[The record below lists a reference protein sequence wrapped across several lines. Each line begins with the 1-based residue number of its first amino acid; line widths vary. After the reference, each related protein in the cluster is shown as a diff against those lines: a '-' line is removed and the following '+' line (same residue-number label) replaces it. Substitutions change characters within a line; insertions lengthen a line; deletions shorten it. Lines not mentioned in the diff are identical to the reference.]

1 VRSVSIAPAVVAVG
15 LAAALGL
22 AVLDRES
29 GLLTWLE
36 LSKERS
42 EARAQ
47 IEDQR
52 LANAILAQRIEAIQS
67 DPHQADRAI
76 REALDLAKPGET
88 IVRFRRGNAPR
99 KATPRGTTSRF
110 ERGDAPRQLY
120 PAEQPPD

>member
-1 VRSVSIAPAVVAVG
+1 MRSISIAPAVVAVG

-36 LSKERS
+36 LSNEHS

-47 IEDQR
+47 IEDHR
-52 LANAILAQRIEAIQS
+52 LANAILSERIEAIQR
-67 DPHQADRAI
+67 DPYHADRAI

-88 IVRFRRGNAPR
+88 IVRFKRGNPPR
-99 KATPRGTTSRF
+99 SLHR
-110 ERGDAPRQLY
+110 
-120 PAEQPPD
+120 AEQAPD

>member
-1 VRSVSIAPAVVAVG
+1 VRSVSIAPAVVAAG
-15 LAAALGL
+15 LAAALAL

-29 GLLTWLE
+29 GLLKWLE
-36 LSKERS
+36 LSRERS

-52 LANAILAQRIEAIQS
+52 LANTILTSRIQALES

-88 IVRFRRGNAPR
+88 IVRFKRESVLQQPTRGE
-99 KATPRGTTSRF
+99 TTLGG
-110 ERGDAPRQLY
+110 ERGRAARRSD
-120 PAEQPPD
+120 PAQGPPD